1 MHFTI
6 GLAVISALFMQA
18 QALLFNQTALF
29 NQTLAAA
36 VGATAK
42 AKTCNDCY
50 NILNILKP
58 VAQLGDVA
66 FAELSVAY
74 CNTLHQYTPDVCQG
88 LHNLFHSTD
97 HLTPNTTSNP
107 SI

>member
-1 MHFTI
+1 MQLSLM
-6 GLAVISALFMQA
+6 LAVLSALSMQA
-18 QALLFNQTALF
+18 QAQLFNQTAAF

-58 VAQLGDVA
+58 VAERGDEP

-74 CNTLHQYTPDVCQG
+74 CNTLHQYSPDVCQG
-88 LHNLFHSTD
+88 CTLCYI
-97 HLTPNTTSNP
+97 TP
-107 SI
+107 IWY

>member
-1 MHFTI
+1 M
-6 GLAVISALFMQA
+6 LAVLATLSVQLQA
-18 QALLFNQTALF
+18 QLFNRTTAF
-29 NQTLAAA
+29 NQTLTAA

-58 VAQLGDVA
+58 AAERGDEA

-74 CNTLHQYTPDVCQG
+74 CNTLHQYSPDVCQG
-88 LHNLFHSTD
+88 LHLCYI
-97 HLTPNTTSNP
+97 TP
-107 SI
+107 IWH